1 MNQPTGFRRLNPGR
15 SSLPWRRKGAP
26 ARYLSRQRLQEV
38 LVLQGS
44 PLLGAAL
51 ALHHEAAEQRG
62 PLAILMVAQR
72 FTQTGL
78 LHGKVGRPV
87 PGWRTPSER
96 DAIRSAII
104 ASYERVLV

>member
-1 MNQPTGFRRLNPGR
+1 M
-15 SSLPWRRKGAP
+15 
-26 ARYLSRQRLQEV
+26 
-38 LVLQGS
+38 
-44 PLLGAAL
+44 AAL
-51 ALHHEAAEQRG
+51 DLHHDGGAMG

-104 ASYERVLV
+104 ASYERMLV